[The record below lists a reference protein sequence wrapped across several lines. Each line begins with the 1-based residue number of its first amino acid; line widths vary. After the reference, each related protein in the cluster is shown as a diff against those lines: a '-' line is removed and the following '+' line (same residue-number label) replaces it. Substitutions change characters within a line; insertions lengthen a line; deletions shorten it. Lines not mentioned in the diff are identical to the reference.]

1 MKYSRFSLYAGIL
14 FGGIL
19 LMSSCVDGENLQ
31 SKHSGNARFVADGS
45 EEAKALPIP
54 NEAIALIRPT
64 KGNSARGKVT
74 FTRVPDGIKIV
85 ADIDGLS
92 PGKHGF
98 HIHETGDCSAPDASS
113 AGGHFNPEG
122 THHGSPDSL
131 DRHAG
136 DLGNIMADK
145 KGHGHYERI
154 DAMLRFDGPTS
165 ILGKAII
172 IHADPDDFVSQPAGN
187 AGKRIGCGVINAS
200 AAK

>member
-1 MKYSRFSLYAGIL
+1 MKYSKFFLYATVLLGGIL
-14 FGGIL
+14 FL
-19 LMSSCVDGENLQ
+19 NSCVDGEQSQ
-31 SKHSGNARFVADGS
+31 SKQPSPMRFVADVS
-45 EEAKALPIP
+45 EDQVLPI
-54 NEAIALIRPT
+54 EAVAIIRPT
-64 KGNSARGKVT
+64 KGNTAKGKVT
-74 FTRVPDGIKIV
+74 FTRVSDGIKIV

-98 HIHETGDCSAPDASS
+98 HIHESGDCSAPDASS

-136 DLGNIMADK
+136 DLGNIVADK
-145 KGHGHYERI
+145 KGHGHYERV

-172 IHADPDDFVSQPAGN
+172 VHADPDDFVSQPAGN

-200 AAK
+200 ISK